1 MKVILSFEKSADIYH
16 MIRRLVIAVFLTL
29 FISFGAWASM
39 VSFYVIETGVAEETE
54 MLQHSVNWENAFLD
68 IFFDAGH
75 IVCNAPILRL
85 DKKPSGDISNMV
97 DMKDARDSG
106 IDFVLIAHI
115 DYETNTRA
123 PKEVICIIYN
133 LVTKEKL
140 LEKKI
145 SPEKFKKA
153 KGEYE
158 DIKTFVRGL
167 IPYFGETR

>member
-1 MKVILSFEKSADIYH
+1 MK
-16 MIRRLVIAVFLTL
+16 RRVLISIFLA
-29 FISFGAWASM
+29 FFVSFGAWASM

-106 IDFVLIAHI
+106 VDFVLIAQI

-123 PKEVICIIYN
+123 PKEVICVIYN

-145 SPEKFKKA
+145 SPDKFKKA